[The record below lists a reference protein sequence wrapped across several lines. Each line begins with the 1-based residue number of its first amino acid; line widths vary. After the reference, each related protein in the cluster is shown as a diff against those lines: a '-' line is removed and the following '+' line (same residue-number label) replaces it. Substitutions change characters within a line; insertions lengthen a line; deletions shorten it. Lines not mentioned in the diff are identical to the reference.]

1 MLTWFVYRTRCF
13 LIMYDLLK
21 MATSAK
27 RYHRKIPNSIIT
39 NYFISK
45 YISIL
50 PLFALLNDPI
60 LNKFLRDITVLLR
73 EQKQ

>member
-1 MLTWFVYRTRCF
+1 MLTWFVYRTRVR
-13 LIMYDLLK
+13 YDILK

-27 RYHRKIPNSIIT
+27 RYHRKLPNSIIT

-45 YISIL
+45 YISFY
-50 PLFALLNDPI
+50 PLFVLFNDPI